1 VFLVARRNIHPF
13 CYEFIAPVVFVVC
26 ASVLAAYFLRSTF
39 GNGHLVH
46 LAIFLLLG
54 LLTLV
59 SLLVTRSVG
68 AEDIEI
74 IGSIERKLFSS
85 TRLTGYLRTRL
96 KS

>member
-1 VFLVARRNIHPF
+1 M
-13 CYEFIAPVVFVVC
+13 
-26 ASVLAAYFLRSTF
+26 
-39 GNGHLVH
+39 H

-54 LLTLV
+54 LLTLA

-85 TRLTGYLRTRL
+85 TRLTSYLRTRL